1 MNSKYTC
8 KEPSTK
14 IPLLVEK
21 IPLTHIA
28 IDDSSST
35 TTPTNVTY
43 EQWDGI

>member
-1 MNSKYTC
+1 
-8 KEPSTK
+8 
-14 IPLLVEK
+14 
-21 IPLTHIA
+21 LTHIA